1 MSDYKFWSSRYKQQA
16 TWTRETRNFILNQIL
31 LPQHSNI
38 LEVGCGSSA
47 VLDEFTQLDH
57 KTFGLDIDIQ
67 ILIDSNQYLPKSKLI
82 NGDGLSLPFKDNFFD
97 LSFCHYLL
105 LWINDPIKILK
116 EMSRVTK
123 NSGWICCFAEPDYL
137 SRIDFPSPF
146 VELGQIQNT
155 SLSNQGVNLSTGRN
169 LPNWLM
175 IAGLSNIHWGIL
187 GSHQKVDNNTVDA
200 LSEWE
205 TIQRDLKVIYPE
217 EEILKYKVIEYNA
230 QTQDIRILFIPTFY
244 AYAQN

>member
-1 MSDYKFWSSRYKQQA
+1 MSDYSFWSARYKQQA
-16 TWTRETRNFILNQIL
+16 SWTRETRNFIINQIS
-31 LPQHSNI
+31 LPPLSNI
-38 LEVGCGSSA
+38 LEVGCGCSA

-57 KTFGLDIDIQ
+57 KSIGLDIDLQ
-67 ILIDSNQYLPKSKLI
+67 ILIDSTQYLPKSKLI
-82 NGDGLSLPFKDNFFD
+82 NGDGLSLPFKDNYFD

-105 LWINDPIKILK
+105 LWINDPTKILK

-123 NSGWICCFAEPDYL
+123 KSGWICCFAEPDYL
-137 SRIDFPSPF
+137 ARIDYPSPLDK
-146 VELGQIQNT
+146 LGQMQNS

-175 IAGLSNIHWGIL
+175 LTRLSNIHWGIL

-205 TIQRDLKVIYPE
+205 TIQRDLKQLNSE
-217 EEILKYKVIEYNA
+217 EEIHNYKVIENNA
-230 QTQDIRILFIPTFY
+230 QAKGNRILFIPTFY
-244 AYAQN
+244 AYAQK